1 MNSIETTDAEE
12 QSKRRAQ
19 VLILAE
25 VMAAFIPPCPD
36 CESSEHVIQD
46 DKNGFIVCT
55 NCGTIVS
62 NELIAESYEK
72 RTFTSDSGT
81 SKEESHRVGGP
92 DDGLLGDMGLGT
104 IIGEGGTTNLS
115 KIHNNGGL
123 KSTAR
128 ALMAAFDKTSV
139 LAERLCLP
147 KSIIDRSNELYK
159 RVEESK
165 ELKGRKT
172 DSVVTACLFIAC
184 RQAGVP
190 RTLKEMCNVAQ
201 ARNRDV
207 GRCFNKIKKLK
218 LYKKGKR
225 SSGPTSGA
233 VQLMDRFCSKLKLP
247 TLIKAAKH
255 VVSVATKRGYV
266 EGKTPATLAGGA
278 IFMVCNLSPDLT
290 CRRTLKEISSVT
302 HMAPLTIR
310 GAYKSL
316 YPYRL
321 ELVPEDFADRETVQ
335 NLPREL

>member
-1 MNSIETTDAEE
+1 MDIETADAEE
-12 QSKRRAQ
+12 QSSRRAQ
-19 VLILAE
+19 ALMLAD
-25 VMAAFIPPCPD
+25 VMNAFLPQCPD
-36 CESSEHVIQD
+36 CKTNEAVIQD
-46 DKNGFIVCT
+46 DRYGSIVCT
-55 NCGTIVS
+55 NCGTVVS
-62 NELIAESYEK
+62 NELIAENYEK
-72 RTFTSDSGT
+72 RTFTSDSGST
-81 SKEESHRVGGP
+81 KAESHRVGGP
-92 DDGLLGDMGLGT
+92 DNGLLGDMGLGT
-104 IIGEGGTTNLS
+104 IIGEGGTNNLS

-123 KSTAR
+123 KSNAR

-139 LAERLCLP
+139 LAERLHLP
-147 KSIIDRSNELYK
+147 KVIIDRSNELYK
-159 RVEESK
+159 RVTESK

-190 RTLKEMCNVAQ
+190 RTLKEMCNVAGT
-201 ARNRDV
+201 RNRDV

-218 LYKKGKR
+218 LYKKSKR
-225 SSGPTSGA
+225 SAGPTSGA
-233 VQLMDRFCSKLKLP
+233 VQLMDRFCSKLKIP

-278 IFMVCNLSPDLT
+278 IFMVCNLTSDPSL
-290 CRRTLKEISSVT
+290 RRSLKEISSIT

-321 ELVPEDFADRETVQ
+321 ELIPEDFVDRETVQ
-335 NLPREL
+335 NLLREL